1 MKKLDGKPRSRM
13 MLYLALLLIALS
25 LCICTRQRSLPA
37 PPAPVPSGGDTMDVA
52 IEYSPMS
59 LYRYADTLG
68 GFGYDMMRCVAD
80 RLGRK
85 IKFHPVA
92 SYTSALAGIDSG
104 LYDVAVADVPSTTEI
119 QTRYAVTEPVFLSR
133 LVLVQRRDSAGG
145 LKIGS
150 QLELGGRT
158 VYIPAGSPAR
168 QRLVNLASEIGDT
181 IHVEEVPDLGNEQLF
196 LLIEAGRID
205 FAVMNEELAASMAG
219 RYRDV
224 DVSTKVSFTQFQS
237 WLLHRDNQALKAE
250 LDSAITAVKS
260 TPDYPAIMK
269 RYNLK

>member
-1 MKKLDGKPRSRM
+1 MRKLAGKPRSRM
-13 MLYLALLLIALS
+13 LLYLALLLIALS
-25 LCICTRQRSLPA
+25 LCICTRQRSMPV
-37 PPAPVPSGGDTMDVA
+37 PPAPAPSGGDTIDVA

-85 IKFHPVA
+85 VKFHPVA
-92 SYTSALAGIDSG
+92 SYTSALSGIDSG
-104 LYDVAVADVPSTTEI
+104 LYDVVVADVPSTTEI
-119 QTRYAVTEPVFLSR
+119 QIRYAATEPVFLSR
-133 LVLVQRRDSAGG
+133 LVLVQRRDTAGG
-145 LKIGS
+145 LKVGS

-158 VYIPAGSPAR
+158 VYIPTGSPAR

-181 IHVEEVPDLGNEQLF
+181 IRVEEVSDLGNEQLF
-196 LLIEAGRID
+196 LLIGAGKID
-205 FAVMNEELAASMAG
+205 FAVMNEGLAASMAA

-237 WLLHRDNQALKAE
+237 WLLHRDNKVLKAE
-250 LDSAITAVKS
+250 LDSAIADIKS
-260 TPDYPAIMK
+260 APVYRDIMK
-269 RYNLK
+269 RYNLQ